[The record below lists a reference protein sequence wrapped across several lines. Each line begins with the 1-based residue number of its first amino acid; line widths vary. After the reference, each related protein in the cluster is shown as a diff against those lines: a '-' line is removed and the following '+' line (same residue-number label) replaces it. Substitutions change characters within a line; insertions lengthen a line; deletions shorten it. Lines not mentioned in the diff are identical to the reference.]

1 MRDKLDRLVFI
12 DETSLNTKMTKTT
25 GWSQVGTRLRAD
37 TPHGHWLTQTFIAG
51 LRHNEIIAPWVI
63 DAPMNKQSFEA
74 YVKTQLAPCLK
85 PKSVVVL
92 DNLSSHK
99 SKIAS
104 QTLRDVKAWFLFLPS
119 YSPDL
124 NPIEMLFSKIKA
136 LMRKMAVRNY
146 QALWKAVG
154 HICDLVTDEECY
166 NYFKAAGYEGE

>member
-37 TPHGHWLTQTFIAG
+37 TLHGHWFTQTFIAG

-63 DAPMNKQSFEA
+63 DAPMNKQLFEI
-74 YVKTQLAPCLK
+74 YTKTQLSPCLQRQT
-85 PKSVVVL
+85 VVVL

-99 SKIAS
+99 SSVAAECLKN
-104 QTLRDVKAWFLFLPS
+104 VGAWFLFLPP

-124 NPIEMLFSKIKA
+124 NPIEMLFSKIKT
-136 LMRKMAVRNY
+136 LMRKAAVRSY
-146 QALWKAVG
+146 DDLWKAVG
-154 HICDLVTDEECY
+154 NICDLVTDEECY
-166 NYFKAAGYEGE
+166 NYFKAAGYEGK